1 MEAVEVN
8 INGRP
13 LEDVEMVDFDA
24 VKGCFLI
31 HMKDGQI
38 IEAYFQ

>member
-1 MEAVEVN
+1 MEKVEVN

-13 LEDVEMVDFDA
+13 LEDVVKVDFDA

-31 HMKDGQI
+31 HMNDGQI
-38 IEAYFQ
+38 LQAYFG

>member
-1 MEAVEVN
+1 METVEVN

-13 LEDVEMVDFDA
+13 LEDVESVDYDA

-31 HMKDGQI
+31 HMKDGLT
-38 IEAYFQ
+38 IEAYFE

>member
-1 MEAVEVN
+1 MEKVEVN

-13 LEDVEMVDFDA
+13 LEDVVKVDYDA

-31 HMKDGQI
+31 HFGDGEI
-38 IEAYFQ
+38 LKAYFQ